1 MAASLILATL
11 TAGMVGLT
19 PPSIDRQSDVLL
31 VGEDCGDAAARGIAD
46 TGGHLL
52 SAQPAPNGKACI
64 ITVLVQG
71 KGNER
76 PRRVRVKVP
85 I

>member
-1 MAASLILATL
+1 MASSLILATL
-11 TAGMVGLT
+11 AVGMAGLT
-19 PPSIDRQSDVLL
+19 PPAIDRQSDILL
-31 VGEDCGDAAARGIAD
+31 VAEDCGNAAERVVAD
-46 TGGHLL
+46 TGGQLL